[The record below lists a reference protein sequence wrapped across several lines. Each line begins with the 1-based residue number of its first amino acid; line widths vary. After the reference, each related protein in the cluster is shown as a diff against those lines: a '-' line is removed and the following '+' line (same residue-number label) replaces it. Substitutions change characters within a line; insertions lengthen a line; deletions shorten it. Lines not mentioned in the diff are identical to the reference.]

1 VRARVG
7 PRPVYSRSVWTAARE
22 ICAWGCR
29 RVGGLPL
36 GASSP
41 RSSVGWETTR
51 RVEEALETPQA
62 ATSKVARIGN
72 GGIRSESS
80 GLERTRRVRGQL
92 VRDARELP
100 APTVGQGREPLHKLW
115 LSLSLLKARA
125 VSQEVARSSRAPPIL
140 LLARSESAT
149 NPDECLR
156 LWQAATARP

>member
-1 VRARVG
+1 VLASARGRCTRAASGRRRARSVRGAAVVLVVFHWG
-7 PRPVYSRSVWTAARE
+7 PRV
-22 ICAWGCR
+22 
-29 RVGGLPL
+29 RV
-36 GASSP
+36 P
-41 RSSVGWETTR
+41 RVGWETTR